1 MLCTI
6 IRQIAV
12 EINSNYG
19 PGFKSIIFLFVLKYP
34 WVQLWSLALFTC
46 IVSLRAAGEERAPTH
61 LCVLHLCSLNNT
73 KCVCMD
79 IFKCY
84 LIHRGCIN
92 TKCKIPV
99 RKSRVWCC
107 SCSTSPTRTAYVW
120 VPSIPHTLQSPAL
133 TWSLASPFIS
143 VRCWIFSA
151 YVTFHLIV
159 WWFRNK
165 YGLDGINNNIMPN
178 IPEFVL
184 IKYLHWKNK
193 CGEE

>member
-34 WVQLWSLALFTC
+34 WVQLWSLALFSC
-46 IVSLRAAGEERAPTH
+46 IISLHAAGEERAPTH

-73 KCVCMD
+73 KCICMD

-84 LIHRGCIN
+84 LIHQGCIN

-99 RKSRVWCC
+99 RKSRIWCY
-107 SCSTSPTRTAYVW
+107 SCSTSPTRIAYMW
-120 VPSIPHTLQSPAL
+120 VLSHSQFHTPCRVLPSPGALQAHSYQSGVGFFQHT
-133 TWSLASPFIS
+133 SLF
-143 VRCWIFSA
+143 
-151 YVTFHLIV
+151 T
-159 WWFRNK
+159 
-165 YGLDGINNNIMPN
+165 
-178 IPEFVL
+178 
-184 IKYLHWKNK
+184 
-193 CGEE
+193 